1 MAVNIVARN
10 PRTRTGGGG
19 AGSDLDQFNPLVP
32 RFRNPAPARQVQPD
46 PYADLN
52 PPFRAVP
59 PRSTQGD
66 FMDQFNLIPGNAG
79 RVPPVPPR
87 QVAAPRP
94 LSIDPFAEFNPQRG
108 QTGFADNVTIQD
120 LINTPVRNFVPQ
132 VPRMNAPGSHWANVT
147 QDVWNRL
154 ADSLVTPGGDPS
166 TGGAGGGAGG
176 SGGGVAGGTRADTL
190 ARAQAALEAEL
201 SGLGGLYGDRLSGIE
216 SMYGSQFDQLGQSF
230 GGYRDALMG
239 AATASRGQID
249 QATQQA
255 LTRLSELDPQAA
267 FQWAV
272 GEVGTPGV
280 AGGDY
285 LSRIGASG
293 AEVDAVRMLSEQLM
307 RQQMA
312 AAQQYSMGAQS
323 SMDRER
329 QARQAASGLMSQ
341 EALTG
346 LSQVEQQRQAQI
358 ADEEMRRRQALE
370 NAMRQEQAGVRSE
383 QSQREQALRD
393 QLLRYQLEY
402 DLGV

>member
-10 PRTRTGGGG
+10 RRAG
-19 AGSDLDQFNPLVP
+19 GSDLDQFNPPVP
-32 RFRNPAPARQVQPD
+32 RVRNPAPARQVQPD

-52 PPFRAVP
+52 PPFRVIP

-79 RVPPVPPR
+79 RVPAAPSRGVAPPR
-87 QVAAPRP
+87 GGGGD
-94 LSIDPFAEFNPQRG
+94 SWAEFNPQAG
-108 QTGFADNVTIQD
+108 QTGFGNNVTIAD
-120 LINTPVRNFVPQ
+120 LMGVPIRPTQ
-132 VPRMNAPGSHWANVT
+132 RTGQNV
-147 QDVWNRL
+147 
-154 ADSLVTPGGDPS
+154 PGGFWDNIVRESNERVADRLTNPIVPS
-166 TGGAGGGAGG
+166 GGGGVGGVGG
-176 SGGGVAGGTRADTL
+176 SGGGRGGTL
-190 ARAQAALEAEL
+190 ARATAALEAQL
-201 SGLGGLYGDRLSGIE
+201 AGLGGLYGGRLSDIE
-216 SMYGSQFDQLGQSF
+216 SMYGSQLNELGQTF
-230 GGYRDALMG
+230 GGYREGLSSAV
-239 AATASRGQID
+239 AAGRGQID

-255 LTRLSELDPQAA
+255 LARLAELDPQAA

-272 GEVGTPGV
+272 NEVGTPGV

-285 LSRIGASG
+285 LSRIGANT
-293 AEVDAVRMLSEQLM
+293 AEVDAVRMLSDQLM
-307 RQQMA
+307 RQQLA

-346 LSQVEQQRQAQI
+346 LTQFEQQRQAQI
-358 ADEEMRRRQALE
+358 ADEEMRRRQAMQ

-383 QSQREQALRD
+383 QQQREQALRD